1 MISLVKTL
9 KAIKN
14 MLAATNSKLEKAEVM
29 EVLWENPS
37 PSASFSSRSIS
48 VSGDYDEYVIVT
60 NGYTSETAYSSFS
73 LKRGES
79 VNHCSVSI
87 GENNSN
93 NFWCNRRR
101 FTSSGVGSSHVISVG
116 SGAYKSQGYTTL
128 SSSDVSEVPVRIYG
142 VRKLGGK

>member
-14 MLAATNSKLEKAEVM
+14 MLEKAEVM
-29 EVLWENPS
+29 DILWENPS
-37 PSASFSSRSIS
+37 PSASFSSQSIS
-48 VSGDYDEYVIVT
+48 VSGDYNEYVIVT
-60 NGYTSETAYSSFS
+60 NGYTSETAYSSFR

-87 GENNSN
+87 GENNTN

-101 FTSSGVGSSHVISVG
+101 FASSGAGSSHIISVG
-116 SGAYKSQGYTTL
+116 SGVYKSQGYTTL
-128 SSSDVSEVPVRIYG
+128 
-142 VRKLGGK
+142 

>member
-14 MLAATNSKLEKAEVM
+14 MLEKAEVM
-29 EVLWENPS
+29 DILWENPS
-37 PSASFSSRSIS
+37 PSASFSSQSIS
-48 VSGDYDEYVIVT
+48 VSGDYTEYVIVT
-60 NGYTSETAYSSFS
+60 NGYTSETAYSSFR

-101 FTSSGVGSSHVISVG
+101 FASSGAGSSHIISVG

-142 VRKLGGK
+142 VRKFGGK

>member
-14 MLAATNSKLEKAEVM
+14 MLEKAEVM
-29 EVLWENPS
+29 DILWENPS
-37 PSASFSSRSIS
+37 PSASFSSQSIS
-48 VSGDYDEYVIVT
+48 VSGDYNEYVIVT
-60 NGYTSETAYSSFS
+60 NGYTSETAYSSFR

-87 GENNSN
+87 GENNTN

-101 FTSSGVGSSHVISVG
+101 FASSGAGSSHIISVG
-116 SGAYKSQGYTTL
+116 SGVYKSQGYTTL

-142 VRKLGGK
+142 VRKLGGR

>member
-29 EVLWENPS
+29 DVLWENPS
-37 PSASFSSRSIS
+37 PSASFSSQAIS
-48 VSGDYDEYVIVT
+48 VSGDYTEYVIVT
-60 NGYTSETAYSSFS
+60 NGYTSETAYSSFR

-87 GENNSN
+87 GENNTN

-101 FTSSGVGSSHVISVG
+101 FASSGAGSSHIISVG
-116 SGAYKSQGYTTL
+116 SGVYKSQGYTTL

>member
-14 MLAATNSKLEKAEVM
+14 MLEKAEVM
-29 EVLWENPS
+29 DILWENPS
-37 PSASFSSRSIS
+37 PSDSFSSQSIS
-48 VSGDYDEYVIVT
+48 VSGDYNEYVIVT
-60 NGYTSETAYSSFS
+60 NGYTSETAYSSFR

-101 FTSSGVGSSHVISVG
+101 FASSGAGSSHIISVG

>member
-14 MLAATNSKLEKAEVM
+14 MLEKAEVM
-29 EVLWENPS
+29 DILWENPS
-37 PSASFSSRSIS
+37 PSASFSSQSIS

-60 NGYTSETAYSSFS
+60 NGYTSETAYSSFR

>member
-14 MLAATNSKLEKAEVM
+14 MLEKAEVM
-29 EVLWENPS
+29 DVLWENPS

-60 NGYTSETAYSSFS
+60 NGYTSETAYSSFR

-101 FTSSGVGSSHVISVG
+101 FASSGVGSSHVISVG

>member
-14 MLAATNSKLEKAEVM
+14 MLEKAEVM
-29 EVLWENPS
+29 DVLWENPS
-37 PSASFSSRSIS
+37 PSAIFSSQSIS
-48 VSGDYDEYVIVT
+48 VSGDYNEYVIVT
-60 NGYTSETAYSSFS
+60 NGYINETSYSSFR

-93 NFWCNRRR
+93 SFWCNRRR
-101 FTSSGVGSSHVISVG
+101 FASSGAGSSHIISVG
-116 SGAYKSQGYTTL
+116 GGAYKSQGVTSLSYT
-128 SSSDVSEVPVRIYG
+128 DAAEVPVRIYG

>member
-14 MLAATNSKLEKAEVM
+14 MLEKAEVM
-29 EVLWENPS
+29 DVLWENPS
-37 PSASFSSRSIS
+37 PSASFSSQSIS
-48 VSGDYDEYVIVT
+48 VSGDYNEYVIVT
-60 NGYTSETAYSSFS
+60 NGYTSETAYSSFR

>member
-14 MLAATNSKLEKAEVM
+14 MLEKAEVM
-29 EVLWENPS
+29 DILWENPS
-37 PSASFSSRSIS
+37 PSASFSSQSIS
-48 VSGDYDEYVIVT
+48 VSGDYTEYVIVT
-60 NGYTSETAYSSFS
+60 NGYTSETAYSSFR

-101 FTSSGVGSSHVISVG
+101 FASSGAGSSHIISVG

>member
-14 MLAATNSKLEKAEVM
+14 MLEKAEVM
-29 EVLWENPS
+29 DVLWENPS
-37 PSASFSSRSIS
+37 PSASFSSQSIS
-48 VSGDYDEYVIVT
+48 VSGDYNEYVIVT
-60 NGYTSETAYSSFS
+60 NGYTSETAYNSFR

>member
-14 MLAATNSKLEKAEVM
+14 MLEKAEVM
-29 EVLWENPS
+29 DILWENPS
-37 PSASFSSRSIS
+37 PSASFSSQSIS
-48 VSGDYDEYVIVT
+48 VSGDYTEYVIVT
-60 NGYTSETAYSSFS
+60 NGYTSETAYSSFR

>member
-14 MLAATNSKLEKAEVM
+14 MLEKAEVM
-29 EVLWENPS
+29 DVLWENPS
-37 PSASFSSRSIS
+37 PSASFSSQSIS
-48 VSGDYDEYVIVT
+48 VSGDYNEYVIVT
-60 NGYTSETAYSSFS
+60 NGYTSETAYSSFR

-101 FTSSGVGSSHVISVG
+101 FASSGAGSSHIISVG

>member
-14 MLAATNSKLEKAEVM
+14 MLTATNSKLEKAEVM
-29 EVLWENPS
+29 DILWENPS

-60 NGYTSETAYSSFS
+60 NGYTSETAYSSFR

-101 FTSSGVGSSHVISVG
+101 FASSGAGSSHIISVG

>member
-14 MLAATNSKLEKAEVM
+14 MLVATNSKLEKAEVM
-29 EVLWENPS
+29 DILWENPS
-37 PSASFSSRSIS
+37 PSASFSSQSIS
-48 VSGDYDEYVIVT
+48 VSGDYNEYVIVT
-60 NGYTSETAYSSFS
+60 NGYTSETAYSSFR

-87 GENNSN
+87 GENNTN

-101 FTSSGVGSSHVISVG
+101 FASSGSGSSHIISVG

-142 VRKLGGK
+142 VRKLGGR

>member
-1 MISLVKTL
+1 
-9 KAIKN
+9 

-29 EVLWENPS
+29 DILWENPS

-60 NGYTSETAYSSFS
+60 NGYTSETAYSSFR

-87 GENNSN
+87 GENNTN

-101 FTSSGVGSSHVISVG
+101 FASSGVGSSHVISVG

>member
-14 MLAATNSKLEKAEVM
+14 MLEKAEVM
-29 EVLWENPS
+29 DILWENPS

-60 NGYTSETAYSSFS
+60 NGYTSETAYSSFR

-101 FTSSGVGSSHVISVG
+101 FASSGAGSSHVISVG

>member
-29 EVLWENPS
+29 DVLWENPS
-37 PSASFSSRSIS
+37 PSASFSSQSIS
-48 VSGDYDEYVIVT
+48 VSGDYTEYVIVT
-60 NGYTSETAYSSFS
+60 NGYTTETTYSSFRI
-73 LKRGES
+73 KRGES

-101 FTSSGVGSSHVISVG
+101 FASSGVGSSHIISVG
-116 SGAYKSQGYTTL
+116 GGAYKSQGAPSLAY
-128 SSSDVSEVPVRIYG
+128 SDATEVPVRIYG

>member
-60 NGYTSETAYSSFS
+60 NGYTSETAYSSFR

-101 FTSSGVGSSHVISVG
+101 FASSGAGSSHIISVG

>member
-14 MLAATNSKLEKAEVM
+14 MLVATNSKLEKAEVM
-29 EVLWENPS
+29 DILWENPS
-37 PSASFSSRSIS
+37 PSASFSSQAIS
-48 VSGDYDEYVIVT
+48 VSGDYTEYVIVT
-60 NGYTSETAYSSFS
+60 NGYTSETAYSSFR

-101 FTSSGVGSSHVISVG
+101 FASSGAGSSHIISVG

>member
-29 EVLWENPS
+29 DILWENPF

-60 NGYTSETAYSSFS
+60 NGYTSETAYSSFR